1 MVPRRCDGELK
12 TDQLMLSFYIS
23 PRPKVPTTIT
33 FNFIVPYIHTYTFI
47 FWRFMHGFLFE
58 NQPRLGIYH
67 QEGCVYGL
75 WWPSRDQHLLPNNNI
90 IVASKQPMPIYLYGH
105 GLGTIN
111 IMDI

>member
-67 QEGCVYGL
+67 QEV
-75 WWPSRDQHLLPNNNI
+75 HLPCFLHSAKGGI
-90 IVASKQPMPIYLYGH
+90 HISKWGRPTKVEI
-105 GLGTIN
+105 T
-111 IMDI
+111 